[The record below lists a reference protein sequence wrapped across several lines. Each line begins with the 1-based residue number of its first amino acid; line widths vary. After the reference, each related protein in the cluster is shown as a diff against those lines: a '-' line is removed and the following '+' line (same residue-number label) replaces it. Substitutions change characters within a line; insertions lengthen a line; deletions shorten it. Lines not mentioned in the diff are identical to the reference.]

1 MKVKKVTS
9 SGKYTVQMDQLEVDA
24 IGEMLA
30 YVNVVEDSGYKLTD
44 KVFNQLKDFA
54 AMYAALQTEGVLQMQ
69 EAGICE
75 CCDCTIYEFVPCK
88 DLKKV

>member
-1 MKVKKVTS
+1 MKVKKVTP

-44 KVFNQLKDFA
+44 EVFNQLKDFA

-75 CCDCTIYEFVPCK
+75 CCGDQVFEFRVVK
-88 DLKKV
+88 NFKKL

>member
-1 MKVKKVTS
+1 MKVKKVTT
-9 SGKYTVQMDQLEVDA
+9 SGKYTVQMDQMEVDA

-54 AMYAALQTEGVLQMQ
+54 AMYAALEIEGVIQLQDV
-69 EAGICE
+69 GVCE
-75 CCDCTIYEFVPCK
+75 CCGDQVFEFRAVK
-88 DLKKV
+88 NFKKL